1 MRKSGCEKL
10 KENPSTRV
18 HLFFFLFLFCSRGKY
33 VIKEISLVH
42 FYFRRGPGL
51 SPRWGKQT
59 LSSQLFWRR
68 NAARVER
75 HQIGASFVQPRPNG
89 NPETRN
95 RSKNTN
101 FSVLRKPIIPNTKA
115 EPGTSEVEPGICMVV
130 SKKKPTPSVDWPIPR
145 LLPFTVPKVF
155 HWMSRCVSEWHF
167 YLHRTTF
174 PCPSIFWLFLIKL
187 EGRRL
192 MNTCPELKI
201 CYWVEEQA
209 ATFFINSK
217 KNFHIW

>member
-130 SKKKPTPSVDWPIPR
+130 SKKNRRHQLIG
-145 LLPFTVPKVF
+145 PFLGSF
-155 HWMSRCVSEWHF
+155 HSQSLRSFIECLAASQND
-167 YLHRTTF
+167 
-174 PCPSIFWLFLIKL
+174 IFICIAQRFLVL
-187 EGRRL
+187 QFSD
-192 MNTCPELKI
+192 CF
-201 CYWVEEQA
+201 W
-209 ATFFINSK
+209 
-217 KNFHIW
+217 